1 MFVGHYGVSFA
12 AKSIEKNIPL
22 WLLFIA
28 VQFVDVLWAILV
40 LAGIEKVTITP
51 GITATNPLDL
61 YYMPYTH
68 SLLGS
73 VCWAGVGFIAYKL
86 IRRSP
91 ASSALVV
98 AAAIFSHW
106 ILDLIVH
113 RPDLPLY
120 DNSHKLGLGLWNH
133 PVLALMLEAGLLFGG
148 ILLYLRTNPT
158 EPRVWRI
165 STPVFGLLL
174 LGVQLFVFFGS
185 PPTSPAAAA
194 ITALASYVLFAAIS
208 YWLER
213 KAQVSDEL

>member
-1 MFVGHYGVSFA
+1 
-12 AKSIEKNIPL
+12 
-22 WLLFIA
+22 
-28 VQFVDVLWAILV
+28 
-40 LAGIEKVTITP
+40 
-51 GITATNPLDL
+51 
-61 YYMPYTH
+61 MPYTH

-148 ILLYLRTNPT
+148 ILLH
-158 EPRVWRI
+158 E
-165 STPVFGLLL
+165 FG
-174 LGVQLFVFFGS
+174 
-185 PPTSPAAAA
+185 
-194 ITALASYVLFAAIS
+194 
-208 YWLER
+208 E
-213 KAQVSDEL
+213 

>member
-12 AKSIEKNIPL
+12 AKSIEKSIPL

-40 LAGIEKVTITP
+40 LAGIEKVKITP

-68 SLLGS
+68 SLLGAL
-73 VCWAGVGFIAYKL
+73 CWAGVGFIAYKL
-86 IRRSP
+86 ICRSP
-91 ASSALVV
+91 SSTALVV

-113 RPDLPLY
+113 RPDLALY
-120 DNSHKLGLGLWNH
+120 DNSYKVGLGLWNY
-133 PVLALMLEAGLLFGG
+133 PILALMLEAVLLFGG
-148 ILLYLRTNPT
+148 IILYLRTNPNG
-158 EPRVWRI
+158 PGLWRI

-174 LGVQLFVFFGS
+174 LGVQLIVFFGS

-194 ITALASYVLFAAIS
+194 ITALASYVLFAAVS

-213 KAQVSDEL
+213 RAQVSDEL